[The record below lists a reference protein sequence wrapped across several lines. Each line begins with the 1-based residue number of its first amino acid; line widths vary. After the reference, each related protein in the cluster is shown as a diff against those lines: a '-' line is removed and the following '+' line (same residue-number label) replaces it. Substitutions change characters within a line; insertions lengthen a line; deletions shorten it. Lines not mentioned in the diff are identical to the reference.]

1 MKAAGFR
8 DRTTSELEQLEAES
22 RRELWKARFD
32 NYTHQLDD
40 TSKIK
45 RLRRNIARIKTIL
58 NQRQRTEQAAQTKE
72 S

>member
-8 DRTTSELEQLEAES
+8 ERSTSELEQLENEL

-40 TSKIK
+40 TSKIR
-45 RLRRNIARIKTIL
+45 RLRRNIACVKTIL
-58 NQRQRTEQAAQTKE
+58 TERQKGGSAAETKE

>member
-8 DRTTSELEQLEAES
+8 ERSTSELEQLEVEM

-40 TSKIK
+40 TSKIR
-45 RLRRNIARIKTIL
+45 RLRRNIACVKTIL
-58 NQRQRTEQAAQTKE
+58 TERQQGGSAAETKE

>member
-1 MKAAGFR
+1 MKASGFR
-8 DRTTSELEQLEAES
+8 ERSTSELEQLEAEL

-40 TSKIK
+40 TSKIR
-45 RLRRNIARIKTIL
+45 RLRRNIACVKTIL
-58 NQRQRTEQAAQTKE
+58 TERQQGGSAAETKE

>member
-8 DRTTSELEQLEAES
+8 ERSTGELEQLEAES

-40 TSKIK
+40 TSKIQ

-58 NQRQRTEQAAQTKE
+58 NERRSAESPAETKE

>member
-40 TSKIK
+40 TSKIE

-58 NQRQRTEQAAQTKE
+58 NERQRTEQAAQTKE

>member
-1 MKAAGFR
+1 MKASGFR
-8 DRTTSELEQLEAES
+8 ERSTTELEQLEAES

-40 TSKIK
+40 TSKIQ
-45 RLRRNIARIKTIL
+45 RLRRNIARVKTIL
-58 NQRQRTEQAAQTKE
+58 AERLRGEAATETKE